1 MLLPRLTF
9 NGSARSTERCY
20 GVGSLI
26 GRRLSHY
33 RILGQIGAGGMG
45 LVYRA
50 QDEHLERDVALKILP
65 PRSLADD
72 NARKRFRQEAFALSR
87 LAHTNI
93 AVVHDFDTEEGIDF
107 LVTEYV
113 PGESLNEKLALGPL
127 SEKEVLRLGLQLAE
141 GLAAAHAR
149 DIIHRDIKPANLRV
163 TPEGQLKIL
172 DFGLAKLLS
181 GGDPDDSTQIR
192 VQTEGI
198 VGTLPYMSPEQLQ
211 DGPIDA
217 RTDIWAAGCVLYEM
231 ATGKRPFECRSD
243 QALVAEIQT
252 GRVTPAN
259 RVNSQISGEL
269 ARIIARCL
277 EKKPQHRYQ
286 SAEAL
291 QTEIR
296 ALLTAGIEVPPEQ
309 ARRRRILRGS
319 VAAVMI
325 LLLTVAAAL
334 WTQWSRARW
343 VRTTALPQAARLIAE
358 GKGYTALRL
367 LRQAEAYAPDD
378 PVLRQLFFEHTLP
391 IDIRTEPAGAD
402 IHVRDYLDP
411 PEQWDYM
418 GRSPLKAVRLPT
430 PSVVAK
436 VSRQGFLTKEILL
449 FTPAKDLE
457 VNLQPV
463 EDAPSDMVDVPAGSY
478 ELFSLPAV
486 TLAPYWIDQHEV
498 TNREYLDF
506 ISRGGYDS
514 REFWTQPFLENG
526 VALPWQQARER
537 FRDRTGRAGPATWEL
552 GSYPKG
558 EDDYPVGGVSWYE
571 AAAYCHSVGRHLP
584 TIYHWYW
591 AADLASFTQYAKFS
605 NFGDGPEKVG
615 HPQTLGGHG
624 TYDMAGN
631 VKEWV
636 WNETDGGRRYILGGG
651 WNEPSYM
658 FRDHDAQNA
667 FDRQPFYGFRCARY
681 TVPPAR
687 SLMAQVTAPS
697 RNYDREKPADDEVF
711 EVYRRLYE
719 YDPRPLDAR
728 VEWVDESFDHYRL
741 EKVSFTAAYGDERV
755 PALLLLPRN
764 STPPFQTV
772 VWFPGA
778 NAFVDKSVSDPAQAQ
793 GKWFLFLVLSGRA
806 VVIPIYKGTY
816 ERHVGPIGAPH
827 VWPDILIDA
836 ARDLGRALDYI
847 EARPDLDDHRVAYY
861 GLSMG
866 AGLGPLMT
874 AVNPRFQASILLGG
888 GLYFW
893 HRPPESEVFNFLPR
907 SKVPTL
913 MINGR
918 HDFFFPV
925 ETSQNPMF
933 DLLGTPAAHKRHRV
947 LESGHVPLERN
958 EIIKESL
965 DWLDRYL
972 GSVKRTTPTPGVTP
986 TARQRSSGSGR
997 LRATPV
1003 SGVRISSLD

>member
-1 MLLPRLTF
+1 M
-9 NGSARSTERCY
+9 GS
-20 GVGSLI
+20 VGSLI
-26 GRRLSHY
+26 GRKLSHY

-65 PRSLADD
+65 SRSLADE
-72 NARKRFRQEAFALSR
+72 NARRRFRQEAFALSR
-87 LAHTNI
+87 LAHPNI
-93 AVVHDFDTEEGIDF
+93 AVVHDFDTHEDIDF
-107 LVTEYV
+107 LVIEFI
-113 PGESLNEKLALGPL
+113 PGESLNEKLAAGPL
-127 SEKEVLRLGLQLAE
+127 SENEVLRLGLQLTE
-141 GLAAAHAR
+141 GLVAAHAR
-149 DIIHRDIKPANLRV
+149 GIIHRDIKPANLQV
-163 TPEGQLKIL
+163 TPGGQLKIL

-181 GGDPDDSTQIR
+181 GGDSDDSTLIR
-192 VQTEGI
+192 VQTQGI
-198 VGTLPYMSPEQLQ
+198 VGTLPYMAPEQLQ
-211 DGPIDA
+211 GGPVDA
-217 RTDIWAAGCVLYEM
+217 RTDVWAAGCVLYEM
-231 ATGKRPFECRSD
+231 ATGKRPFQCKSD

-252 GRVTPAN
+252 GRVKPAN

-269 ARIIARCL
+269 ARIIAKCM
-277 EKKPQHRYQ
+277 EKKPEYRYQ

-296 ALLTAGIEVPPEQ
+296 ALLTAGIELPPGQ
-309 ARRRRILRGS
+309 ARRRRILRGA
-319 VAAVMI
+319 VAAVI
-325 LLLTVAAAL
+325 VLLLTVAAAL
-334 WTQWSRARW
+334 WIQWSRARW
-343 VRTTALPQAARLIAE
+343 VRTTALPQATSLLGE
-358 GKGYTALRL
+358 GKGYAAFRL

-378 PVLRQLFFEHTLP
+378 PVLRQLLFEHTLRV
-391 IDIRTEPAGAD
+391 DIRTEPAGAD
-402 IHVRDYLDP
+402 IYVRDYLDP
-411 PEQWDYM
+411 PEKWDYV
-418 GRSPLKAVRLPT
+418 GRSPIHDVRVPT
-430 PSVVAK
+430 PLIVAK

-449 FTPAKDLE
+449 FTPAKDIE
-457 VNLQPV
+457 VNLQTV

-506 ISRGGYDS
+506 IRRGGYDS
-514 REFWTQPFLENG
+514 PEFWTQPFLKDG
-526 VALPWQQARER
+526 VALSWDEARER
-537 FRDRTGRAGPATWEL
+537 FRDRTGRPGPATWDL
-552 GSYPKG
+552 GTYPKG

-571 AAAYCHSVGRHLP
+571 AAAYCQSVGKHLP
-584 TIYHWYW
+584 TIYHWYY
-591 AADLASFTQYAKFS
+591 AADLGLSNWYAKFS

-615 HPQTLGGHG
+615 HPLRLGGHG

-636 WNETDGGRRYILGGG
+636 WNEAGGGRRYILGGG

-667 FDRQPFYGFRCARY
+667 FDREPFYGFRCARY
-681 TVPPAR
+681 TAPPAR
-687 SLMAQVTAPS
+687 SLMAQVAVPS
-697 RNYDREKPADDEVF
+697 RDYDRETPADDEVF
-711 EVYRRLYE
+711 EVYRRLYQ

-728 VEWVDESFDHYRL
+728 VEWVDESFEHFRV

-755 PALLLLPRN
+755 PALLVLPTN

-778 NAFVDKSVSDPAQAQ
+778 NAFGDKSVYRLAEAQ

-816 ERHVGPIGAPH
+816 ERHVGFVGAPQ
-827 VWPDILIDA
+827 VWRDILIDA

-888 GLYFW
+888 GLYFRR
-893 HRPPESEVFNFLPR
+893 RPQESEVFNFLPR

-918 HDFFFPV
+918 HDFYFPV
-925 ETSQNPMF
+925 ATSQNPMF
-933 DLLGTPAAHKRHRV
+933 ELLGTPEAHKRHRV

-972 GSVKRTTPTPGVTP
+972 GSVKRTTPAHRRDTKSAPGVEP
-986 TARQRSSGSGR
+986 LRSSPSDSG
-997 LRATPV
+997 
-1003 SGVRISSLD
+1003 